1 LAREER
7 AAAMS
12 AFPSAV
18 LPQLLPNA
26 EPLTSA
32 LKAEIELRATETRLE
47 TALWG
52 AGLGL
57 WETDFRNEWTR
68 WYSNWCQRLDLDPC
82 EGRNHFERWD
92 ALMHPDDLTEAAR
105 RFGDH
110 ILGKAEYYES
120 EYRIADQH
128 GHWRWVYERGRVV
141 ERTGAGAPLRMVGVC
156 LDIDAR
162 KGAEL
167 ELRRGREGLEVALES
182 ARGAMWELDLDT
194 GADPVHTEFF
204 YRMLGEPVGPS
215 RDPLFWSSRLHPED
229 RPRVRAA
236 LERAIA
242 GQDDLYE
249 TEYRLRHTDGTWRW
263 VHDRGRAP
271 ERAADGKAQRLV
283 GFVVEITDRVH
294 TQDELR
300 RSEFRY
306 RTVASM
312 APGYVFEYRF
322 SEGGKIEPV
331 WFSDGLQAVFGCSQE
346 EFVRRG
352 GWDAF
357 VDPECEMADRLHR
370 RRVRQGLPQSGEVR
384 VRTADGRTKW
394 LYASTMPL
402 KDTRTGAATGFI
414 GSAYDI
420 TARKLIEKQRE
431 ALEREIIEIANRE
444 QQRIGG
450 DLHDGLGQ
458 DLTGI
463 ALMLR
468 GVHAQLRKENSAA
481 LLEVEDVLS
490 LVNAA
495 IDSTRALA
503 RGLSPVSPECNGL
516 AAALQTLAL
525 HTAERHGIQ
534 VKLDTR
540 VTQSV
545 KLDEA
550 SATHLYRIAQEALTN
565 VMRHSDATEVTIEL
579 ATPGELLLLKVSDN
593 GRGFRRPSAEG
604 DGIGLK
610 IMRYRAQ
617 VLGGDL
623 SIEPGP
629 EAGAIIA
636 CTLPLARFTA
646 ADAAACCSVCPT

>member
-1 LAREER
+1 
-7 AAAMS
+7 M
-12 AFPSAV
+12 
-18 LPQLLPNA
+18 
-26 EPLTSA
+26 
-32 LKAEIELRATETRLE
+32 
-47 TALWG
+47 
-52 AGLGL
+52 
-57 WETDFRNEWTR
+57 
-68 WYSNWCQRLDLDPC
+68 
-82 EGRNHFERWD
+82 
-92 ALMHPDDLTEAAR
+92 
-105 RFGDH
+105 
-110 ILGKAEYYES
+110 
-120 EYRIADQH
+120 
-128 GHWRWVYERGRVV
+128 
-141 ERTGAGAPLRMVGVC
+141 GVC

-162 KGAEL
+162 KATEL
-167 ELRRGREGLEVALES
+167 ELRRGREHLEVALES
-182 ARGAMWELDLDT
+182 ARGAMWELDLSA

-229 RPRVRAA
+229 RARVRAA
-236 LERAIA
+236 LERALA
-242 GQDDLYE
+242 GQVDLYE
-249 TEYRLRHTDGTWRW
+249 TEYRLRHADGTWRW

-271 ERAADGKAQRLV
+271 QRAEDGKAQRLV
-283 GFVVEITDRVH
+283 GFVVEITDRVQ

-322 SEGGKIEPV
+322 GDGGKIEPV

-402 KDTRTGAATGFI
+402 KDTRTGAASGFI

-444 QQRIGG
+444 QRRIGG

-468 GVHAQLRKENSAA
+468 GVHAQLRRENSAA

-495 IDSTRALA
+495 IESTRALA
-503 RGLSPVSPECNGL
+503 RGLTPVSAECNGL
-516 AAALQTLAL
+516 TAALQTLAL
-525 HTAERHGIQ
+525 HTGERHGIQ
-534 VKLDTR
+534 VRLDAALPPQLR
-540 VTQSV
+540 
-545 KLDEA
+545 LDEA
-550 SATHLYRIAQEALTN
+550 AATHLYRIAQEALTN
-565 VMRHSDATEVTIEL
+565 VMRHSDASEVTIQL
-579 ATPGELLLLKVSDN
+579 ATAGDALQLKVSDN
-593 GRGFRRPSAEG
+593 GRGFRKASSEG
-604 DGIGLK
+604 DGLGLK

-623 SIEPGP
+623 AIEAGP
-629 EAGAIIA
+629 EGGASVC
-636 CTLPLARFTA
+636 CTCPLARFGAMGADPTA
-646 ADAAACCSVCPT
+646 ARCAGELT